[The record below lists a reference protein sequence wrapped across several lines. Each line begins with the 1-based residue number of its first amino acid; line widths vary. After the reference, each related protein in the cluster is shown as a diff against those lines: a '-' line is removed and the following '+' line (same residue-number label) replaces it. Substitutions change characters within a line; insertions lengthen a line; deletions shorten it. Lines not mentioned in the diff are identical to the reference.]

1 MDVDEA
7 IRSRR
12 TLKAYTRR
20 TGEPGARER
29 AARARDLAPNHHETE
44 PWRFWVVGRETLTA
58 LSEATGDRKL
68 LRSHTAVVVGV
79 KRDPDPQ
86 VAEEDYAAAACAIEN
101 FMLAARGRGLASFW
115 RTPGVLSRPAVA
127 KILDV
132 PSKVR
137 LIGVVHVG
145 WPGEPFPP
153 QPEEA
158 RPSTRTGSTSLCTTG
173 VRPQHVQAQAT
184 SKTMPCASGSSL
196 EPLIVAV
203 WRRM

>member
-12 TLKAYTRR
+12 TLKAYTDEPIDRKLV
-20 TGEPGARER
+20 GELLDLAV
-29 AARARDLAPNHHETE
+29 LAPNHHETE

-68 LRSHTAVVVGV
+68 LRSHTAIVVGV
-79 KRDPDPQ
+79 KRDHDAQ
-86 VAEEDYAAAACAIEN
+86 VAEEDYAATACAIEN
-101 FMLAARGRGLASFW
+101 LMLAARGRGLASFW

-127 KILDV
+127 KILNV
-132 PSKVR
+132 PRKVR
-137 LIGVVHVG
+137 LIGVV
-145 WPGEPFPP
+145 
-153 QPEEA
+153 A
-158 RPSTRTGSTSLCTTG
+158 RRLARRAVSRAARAQRGRVHALARLG
-173 VRPQHVQAQAT
+173 QGRQAQPT
-184 SKTMPCASGSSL
+184 SKTMPWASGSSL